1 MGTERRR
8 QPRFKP
14 GDLKFAGFDSSGAF
28 VGKIRNICLE
38 GISGEYILKELAG
51 EERLTVYLWDS
62 EGFYLQDLTCKIVY
76 ENVSQASRPPFYGP
90 SVRVAGFQFENL
102 AAHQKAKIQRFIQEQ
117 DSPGPGPDPANQSG
131 RGD

>member
-14 GDLKFAGFDSSGAF
+14 EDLKFAGFDSSGAF
-28 VGKIRNICLE
+28 VGKIKNICLE
-38 GISGEYILKELAG
+38 GLSGEYILKELAG
-51 EERLTVYLWDS
+51 EEKLTVYLWDS
-62 EGFYLQDLTCKIVY
+62 KGFYLQDLTCKIVY

-102 AAHQKAKIQRFIQEQ
+102 ADYQKEKIRRFIQEQ
-117 DSPGPGPDPANQSG
+117 TGPEPEFDPTGRSG
-131 RGD
+131 RG

>member
-8 QPRFKP
+8 LPRVKP
-14 GDLKFAGFDSSGAF
+14 EDLKFAGFDASGAF

-51 EERLTVYLWDS
+51 EERLTVYLWNS
-62 EGFYLQDLTCKIVY
+62 EGFYLQDLSCKIVY
-76 ENVSQASRPPFYGP
+76 EIVSQASRPPFYGP

-102 AAHQKAKIQRFIQEQ
+102 ADHQKAKIQRFIQDQE
-117 DSPGPGPDPANQSG
+117 GPGPDLNPG
-131 RGD
+131 LRRGDQ